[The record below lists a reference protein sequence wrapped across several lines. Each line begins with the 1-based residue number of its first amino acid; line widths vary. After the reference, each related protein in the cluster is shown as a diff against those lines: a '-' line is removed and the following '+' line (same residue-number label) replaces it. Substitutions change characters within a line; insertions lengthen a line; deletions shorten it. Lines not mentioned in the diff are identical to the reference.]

1 MKAGRVLMS
10 LAGALAAALLAG
22 CGFTPLYATPGVGPG
37 LSSIEVAAPK
47 GRVGYLLREEL
58 DDALARDKTVAPNWR
73 LDLEVT
79 QTRDPYGL
87 RRDDVAE
94 RYELGLQVR
103 YILTE
108 LSSGKVAHSGVVT
121 SHVSYDAA
129 DQPYAGI
136 AARQDSQ
143 QRAAWDAARKIH
155 LDLIAWMAGGKEA
168 VTAQNAAQS
177 AP

>member
-1 MKAGRVLMS
+1 MKAGRVIVS
-10 LAGALAAALLAG
+10 LTGALAAMALAG
-22 CGFTPLYATPGVGPG
+22 CGFTPLYATPGVSPG
-37 LSSIEVAAPK
+37 LSSIEVSAPK

-58 DDALARDKTVAPNWR
+58 DDALARNKAVSPNWR
-73 LDLEVT
+73 LDLEIT
-79 QTRDPYGL
+79 QTRDPRGL

-103 YILTE
+103 YALTE
-108 LSSGKVAHSGVVT
+108 LSSGRVAHTGVVT
-121 SHVSYDAA
+121 THVSYDAA

-155 LDLIAWMAGGKEA
+155 LDLVAWMAGGKGDLA
-168 VTAQNAAQS
+168 AQNAAQP

>member
-1 MKAGRVLMS
+1 MKAGRVIAS
-10 LAGALAAALLAG
+10 LVGALAAMALAG
-22 CGFTPLYATPGVGPG
+22 CGFTPLYATPGVSPG

-58 DDALARDKTVAPNWR
+58 DDALARDKAVAPNWR
-73 LDLEVT
+73 LDLEIT
-79 QTRDPYGL
+79 QTRDPFGL

-103 YILTE
+103 YALTE
-108 LSSGKVAHSGVVT
+108 LSSGRVAHTGTVVT
-121 SHVSYDAA
+121 HISYDAA

-155 LDLIAWMAGGKEA
+155 LDLVAWMAGGKGSLA
-168 VTAQNAAQS
+168 AQNAAQP